1 VNISLQAY
9 AYRQRHGLATHDFI
23 QLGLRP
29 IWPFWAKLPYTSIH
43 TSFTPDVLH
52 QLHRGLFKDH
62 LFQWLCDALGRAEL
76 DRRYRA
82 MPRDPSIQHFHRR
95 VTNTHQTTG
104 REHREMEKV
113 FLAALSGAKV
123 KVLKAAQ
130 SLMSFIY
137 LSHFSSFT
145 THTLQAMDSALDSF
159 HKEKQIFKDSVKN
172 KKGFDGI
179 PKLHAV
185 SHYTT
190 SIRRFGSP
198 DGFSTETPE
207 RYHIDYAKDP
217 YRASNRVNPTKQ
229 MTTRLQREEAVRI
242 WTAYLSWST
251 GFAFANSYAAPEAED
266 EGPEGPVPHEVDG
279 TNEYNHP
286 PNTFIQ
292 HRLTLHPDPTILIA
306 QRAPYKN
313 CLPGWLISQLG
324 AIDIIPCINSFLR
337 QHLPPSHHH
346 LEVSPRNDRLAIWT
360 RFRLVH
366 RGARFA
372 AVDQDMT
379 EVIQARSPQR
389 DAQGCETSPG
399 AFSTVLVLENP
410 AASGILRKYYFT
422 TKS

>member
-1 VNISLQAY
+1 
-9 AYRQRHGLATHDFI
+9 
-23 QLGLRP
+23 
-29 IWPFWAKLPYTSIH
+29 
-43 TSFTPDVLH
+43 
-52 QLHRGLFKDH
+52 
-62 LFQWLCDALGRAEL
+62 
-76 DRRYRA
+76 
-82 MPRDPSIQHFHRR
+82 
-95 VTNTHQTTG
+95 
-104 REHREMEKV
+104 MEKV
-113 FLAALSGAKV
+113 FLATLSGAKV
-123 KVLKAAQ
+123 KALKAAH

-145 THTLQAMDSALDSF
+145 THTLQAMDSALDGF

-190 SIRRFGSP
+190 SIRQLGSP

-217 YRASNRVNPTKQ
+217 YRASNHVNPTKQ

-242 WTAYLSWST
+242 WTTYLSWST
-251 GFAFANSYAAPEAED
+251 GFAFTNSYGSPEAED
-266 EGPEGPVPHEVDG
+266 EAPEDVPHEVDG
-279 TNEYNHP
+279 SDEYNNP
-286 PNTFIQ
+286 PSTFLQ
-292 HRLTLHPDPTILIA
+292 HHFSLHPDPTILIA

-313 CLPGWLISQLG
+313 SLPGWLISQLG
-324 AIDIIPCINSFLR
+324 AIDIIPCINSFIC
-337 QHLPPSHHH
+337 QHLPSSHHH
-346 LEVSPRNDRLAIWT
+346 LEVSPRDDRLAIWT

-379 EVIQARSPQR
+379 EIIQARPPQR
-389 DAQGCETSPG
+389 NAQGAETSPG

-410 AASGILRKYYFT
+410 AASGIHRKCFT